1 MESINPKDFYEIDLS
16 AIEYFTLKN
25 GNMVMLDE
33 NAPEKKKNSKKPHL
47 LSSPQKN
54 ISLIISEP
62 INISYKSLLKPKPF
76 KDNTKIIFK
85 NDNFFIKNEIQNKN
99 LINVFNKKYNLSDI
113 NDIKNKID
121 EIDKLII
128 EAFIERI
135 KMIQYI
141 NNQKNN
147 QKNKSNINIYELSK
161 ENEILIKQK
170 KIENNIDI
178 GNDIENLFNEIIKLS
193 KKYQNKEQKSLK
205 ILNNNYINN
214 HPTNSKDNKLLLN
227 DIEKNNNFNLNNI
240 NIINK
245 NNNEKF
251 MNLTNISPIYENINN
266 LNSDNAN
273 NSNNRN
279 NNIRNGTYNSNIGR
293 RERRFR
299 TFDAKNTFKFQNKI
313 GRNKNVINAV
323 CSLNI
328 PSDIEKNINLIE
340 KFNNLVDVLN
350 NKKIKLYKEQKELEE
365 KNKSLNIKN
374 NKQSNINEKNK
385 SKKIRKNIFNICEK
399 QNNIYQFNS
408 QLNNIF
414 NKTKKNE
421 IRNNISE
428 YKIKFE
434 KLKTNR
440 TYRYNNNNN
449 NKFLK
454 YKKNNSSIVLPS
466 NIYYY

>member
-76 KDNTKIIFK
+76 KDNTKSKNIIFN

-141 NNQKNN
+141 NNQKN
-147 QKNKSNINIYELSK
+147 KSNINIYELSK

-178 GNDIENLFNEIIKLS
+178 GNDIEKN
-193 KKYQNKEQKSLK
+193 
-205 ILNNNYINN
+205 
-214 HPTNSKDNKLLLN
+214 
-227 DIEKNNNFNLNNI
+227 NNNFNLNNI
-240 NIINK
+240 NNINK

-279 NNIRNGTYNSNIGR
+279 NNIPNGTYNSNIGR

-408 QLNNIF
+408 QLNKIF

-440 TYRYNNNNN
+440 TYRNNNN

>member
-33 NAPEKKKNSKKPHL
+33 NAPEKKKNSKKSHL

-76 KDNTKIIFK
+76 KDNTKSKNIIFN

-141 NNQKNN
+141 NNQKN
-147 QKNKSNINIYELSK
+147 KSNINIYELSK

-193 KKYQNKEQKSLK
+193 KKYQNKEQKYLK

-227 DIEKNNNFNLNNI
+227 DIEKNNKFNLNNI
-240 NIINK
+240 NNINK
-245 NNNEKF
+245 NNIIKDMIRINQIEEPINKIENLLNIYDKINYDNEITMIYKINNQEKVKIIGKKF
-251 MNLTNISPIYENINN
+251 VENNKNLCKLIYENQEN
-266 LNSDNAN
+266 
-273 NSNNRN
+273 
-279 NNIRNGTYNSNIGR
+279 
-293 RERRFR
+293 
-299 TFDAKNTFKFQNKI
+299 
-313 GRNKNVINAV
+313 
-323 CSLNI
+323 
-328 PSDIEKNINLIE
+328 
-340 KFNNLVDVLN
+340 
-350 NKKIKLYKEQKELEE
+350 
-365 KNKSLNIKN
+365 
-374 NKQSNINEKNK
+374 
-385 SKKIRKNIFNICEK
+385 
-399 QNNIYQFNS
+399 
-408 QLNNIF
+408 
-414 NKTKKNE
+414 
-421 IRNNISE
+421 
-428 YKIKFE
+428 
-434 KLKTNR
+434 
-440 TYRYNNNNN
+440 
-449 NKFLK
+449 
-454 YKKNNSSIVLPS
+454 
-466 NIYYY
+466 